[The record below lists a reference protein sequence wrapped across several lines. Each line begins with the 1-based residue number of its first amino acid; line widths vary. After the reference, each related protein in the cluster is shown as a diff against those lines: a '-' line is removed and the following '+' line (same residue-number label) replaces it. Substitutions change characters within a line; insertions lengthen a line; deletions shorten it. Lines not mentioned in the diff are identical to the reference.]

1 MKKTFVNPELDV
13 VKCNDVIVTS
23 GGPAGYVEDEFND
36 D

>member
-23 GGPAGYVEDEFND
+23 DTGYVEDDYND